1 MPRLIDIPIES
12 LPPIDEHSVSVAA
25 SPEETWVALLSAV
38 DRFAAGRS
46 AAVAR
51 ALGCAQTE
59 HAGPPA
65 RIGSTVPGFV
75 VARSIPPAVLAL
87 MGEHRFSRYALI
99 FRIAETSLDPVL
111 LSAETRA
118 EFPGRRGAAYRAAIV
133 GTRAH
138 ALVVSSILRTVRRR
152 AEGKARSSGA
162 PPTPPK

>member
-1 MPRLIDIPIES
+1 MPTRLIDIPIES
-12 LPPIDEHSVSVAA
+12 LPRIDEHSVSVAA
-25 SPEETWVALLSAV
+25 SPEETWSALLRAV

-59 HAGPPA
+59 HTGPPA

-75 VARSIPPAVLAL
+75 VTRSIPPAVLAL
-87 MGEHRFSRYALI
+87 MGEHRFSRYSLI
-99 FRIAETSLDPVL
+99 FRIAETPLAPVL

-118 EFPGRRGAAYRAAIV
+118 EFPGRTGSAYRAAIV

-138 ALVVSSILRTVRRR
+138 ALVVSSILRAVRRQAER
-152 AEGKARSSGA
+152 AARRRG
-162 PPTPPK
+162 TPV